1 MTRLQLWNFMS
12 EANDVRT
19 AVTKMHYLV
28 ACNNTSGDA
37 TIKPASVGT
46 TIPSYRNIDGKCIE

>member
-1 MTRLQLWNFMS
+1 MS

-28 ACNNTSGDA
+28 AYNNTSGDA